1 MYNIILALI
10 ACLIEYLFLFA
21 FEEGR
26 TLTIIIKGLKILIEL
41 LLKILII
48 FNEKISLMHQTG

>member
-10 ACLIEYLFLFA
+10 AWLIEYLFLFA
-21 FEEGR
+21 FKEGR